1 MFCTCHSGVNLT
13 SYSASKL
20 STTFTTGSK
29 PEVEQMYLHE
39 QETTLRWVFSGMYDT
54 TFLILQTLFLDS
66 VLILNLGTNMSP
78 SHPTFDSIFQLVQVT
93 VIQLVDGVTAFANCD
108 NQIAPTVA
116 YLSTTAKYFPKS
128 F

>member
-1 MFCTCHSGVNLT
+1 
-13 SYSASKL
+13 
-20 STTFTTGSK
+20 
-29 PEVEQMYLHE
+29 MYPHE

-66 VLILNLGTNMSP
+66 VLKLNLGTNMSP

-108 NQIAPTVA
+108 N
-116 YLSTTAKYFPKS
+116 
-128 F
+128 